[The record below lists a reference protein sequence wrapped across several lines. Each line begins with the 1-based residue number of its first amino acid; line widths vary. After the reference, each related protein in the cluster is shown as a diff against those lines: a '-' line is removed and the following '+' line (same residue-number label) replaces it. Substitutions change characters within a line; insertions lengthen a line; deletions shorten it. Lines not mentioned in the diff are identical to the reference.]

1 MYSIL
6 SKYYFAKKICFVSQN
21 TFFVILE
28 ETPVIIDFAKEAEFM
43 SEVIEEYG
51 GTIALALIS
60 IAIIL
65 GTIAALYYLSGVA

>member
-1 MYSIL
+1 MFCVVKHIFRHI
-6 SKYYFAKKICFVSQN
+6 KRNPI
-21 TFFVILE
+21 
-28 ETPVIIDFAKEAEFM
+28 IIDFVKEAEFM

>member
-1 MYSIL
+1 
-6 SKYYFAKKICFVSQN
+6 
-21 TFFVILE
+21 
-28 ETPVIIDFAKEAEFM
+28 M

-65 GTIAALYYLSGVA
+65 GTIAALYCLSGVA